1 MHNKNPQ
8 KTAKN
13 TSEQNT
19 HDMRG
24 WRVEK
29 GVEIIVLII
38 HKVHQSARGTKAEK
52 DTISL
57 KKKSHKNAHADHTP
71 SH

>member
-29 GVEIIVLII
+29 GVEIIVSFI

-52 DTISL
+52 DTIS
-57 KKKSHKNAHADHTP
+57 
-71 SH
+71 